1 MSEGLRERKK
11 AKTRWA
17 IQEHA
22 MRLFGEQGYAA
33 TTIDQ
38 IAAAAEISPSTFFRY
53 FATKEDVVVQDQY
66 DDLFVTAFRAAGG
79 TEDPIATLR
88 RMVSEALKDMPAD
101 EWAVSGQR
109 AALVLAEPALRG
121 RSMDNFVAV
130 SGRCRAALAES
141 TGRPADDPGV
151 IALVGAFTGVLL
163 SVAVSV
169 AGSGDLAGLLGR
181 IDAALARL
189 EGVDWFTTGA

>member
-79 TEDPIATLR
+79 TPDPIAALR
-88 RMVSEALKDMPAD
+88 SMVGAAFEHMPAD
-101 EWAVSGQR
+101 EWARSGQR
-109 AALVLAEPALRG
+109 AALVLAEPALRS
-121 RSMDNFVAV
+121 RSVDNFVAV
-130 SGRCRAALAES
+130 AGRCRDALAET
-141 TGRPADDPGV
+141 TGRPVDDPGV
-151 IALVGAFTGVLL
+151 AALVGAFTGVLL
-163 SVAVSV
+163 SIAVSV
-169 AGSGDLAGLLGR
+169 SETGDFGALFPRL
-181 IDAALARL
+181 DAALARL
-189 EGVDWFTTGA
+189 EGVDWFTTRA